1 MTKVRAISEDARQLV
16 HISFGAAALLLR
28 WLPWFEAAMM
38 ASFAVCFNIWGLH
51 RLGGARLFRA
61 DEHGRARV
69 KSGIVLYPATILGL
83 LFLLPERFDIIAA
96 AWGVLAAGDG
106 MASLVGRHVPI
117 APIPWN
123 ARKSVGGTLA
133 FVFFGSAAA
142 VGLLMWCGGRVV
154 PPAYA
159 WFPVLAG
166 VLGAT
171 AAALAETIPI
181 SLDDNVTVAGTAAA
195 VMWAV
200 SIVGEDAAIRLAL
213 EPQVALPL
221 ALAANL
227 AIAAAGY
234 LLRTVSISG
243 AGAGTVIGA
252 VILATTGWSGW
263 ALLLLTFAFAV
274 TATRMG
280 GGRKTRLGI
289 AEEKGGRRGAANAL
303 ANTGFA
309 AAAALISATS
319 YAHKP
324 GLLAFSAALIA
335 GSSDTVASEI
345 GKAWG
350 KRTLLITT
358 RDAVKAGT
366 PGAMSLEGTLAGLAA
381 ATLLAAAAAALGL
394 IAPKMIGAVVVGAT
408 VGALLESVL
417 AARFE
422 QDGILNNDVLN
433 FINSATAAYTAVKL
447 AALL

>member
-1 MTKVRAISEDARQLV
+1 MTKPPAISEDARQLV
-16 HISFGAAALLLR
+16 HISFGAAAILLR
-28 WLPWFEAAMM
+28 WLPWFEATMM
-38 ASFAVCFNIWGLH
+38 ASFAVCFNIWGLP
-51 RLGGARLFRA
+51 RLGGARLFRPG
-61 DEHGRARV
+61 EHGRARV
-69 KSGIVLYPATILGL
+69 KSGIVLYPATVLGL
-83 LFLLPERFDIIAA
+83 LFLLPDRFDIIAA

-106 MASLVGRHVPI
+106 MASLIGRRMPI

-123 ARKSVGGTLA
+123 PRKSVGGTLA
-133 FVFFGSAAA
+133 FVLFGSAAA
-142 VGLLMWCGGRVV
+142 VGLLIWCGARVV
-154 PPAYA
+154 PPPYP

-195 VMWAV
+195 IMWSV
-200 SIVGEDAAIRLAL
+200 SIIGEDAAVRAAM
-213 EPQVALPL
+213 EPQVALLL

-234 LLRTVSISG
+234 LLRTVSFSG
-243 AGAGTVIGA
+243 AAAGALIGA
-252 VILATTGWSGW
+252 VILTTTGWSGW
-263 ALLLLTFAFAV
+263 GLLLLTFALAV

-289 AEEKGGRRGAANAL
+289 AEDKGGRRGAANAF
-303 ANTGFA
+303 ANTGVA
-309 AAAALISATS
+309 AAAALISAIS
-319 YAHKP
+319 YAHEP
-324 GLLAFSAALIA
+324 GLLAFCAALIA

-350 KRTLLITT
+350 KRTLLVTT
-358 RDAVKAGT
+358 RVAVSPGT

-381 ATLLAAAAAALGL
+381 AALLAAAAAALGL
-394 IAPKMIGAVVVGAT
+394 IAPKLIGAVIVAAT
-408 VGALLESVL
+408 VGALLESAL

-433 FINSATAAYTAVKL
+433 FINTATAAYTAVKL
-447 AALL
+447 AELL